1 LVVSKNKIIK
11 KTPAKKV
18 TKKTP
23 AKKVTKKTPAK
34 KVTKKTPAKKLT
46 KKTPAKKVTKKTP
59 AKKVTKKTPAK
70 KVTKKTPAKKVT
82 KKTPA
87 KKVTKKTP
95 AKKVTKSQRTKIICI
110 SHKEDCDG
118 ISSAALIRQAFG
130 GDSMLVDYPG
140 QMEALNQVVL
150 DEKLKSLFI
159 CDLGLSKKTQDEFID
174 IMSRLRKNKVSI
186 TYIDHHDIDPT
197 VVTALEKL
205 KVNVIH
211 DINECTTVQVYTA
224 YKSKLNDHASF
235 VATCA
240 AITDYMED
248 RPLGSKLLQIYDRQF
263 ALISATVMTY
273 NIVGHQREP
282 DYLQYLVEELADS
295 KFPHDI
301 PNTFEFAQIQVEKLS
316 QIIAKVKKG
325 MKTMTNLG
333 HMEILDSGASG
344 AVNFVMGLSGKD
356 VGVAYKE
363 RIDHGIYA
371 VSVRGSKNCKV
382 HLGKIVNLLATSLGG
397 SGGGHDKACGAVVP
411 KPKIKKF
418 ITELNKKIK

>member
-1 LVVSKNKIIK
+1 VEFYNILAATKKVASKKI
-11 KTPAKKV
+11 TAKKV
-18 TKKTP
+18 TAKKT
-23 AKKVTKKTPAK
+23 ATKKATKKTVTKKATK
-34 KVTKKTPAKKLT
+34 KTVTKKAT
-46 KKTPAKKVTKKTP
+46 KKTVTKKAT
-59 AKKVTKKTPAK
+59 KKTVTKKAT
-70 KVTKKTPAKKVT
+70 TKKTKV
-82 KKTPA
+82 
-87 KKVTKKTP
+87 
-95 AKKVTKSQRTKIICI
+95 ICI

-130 GDSMLVDYPG
+130 GDAILVDYPG

-174 IMSRLRKNKVSI
+174 LMAKLRKNKVSI

-205 KVNVIH
+205 KVKVIH
-211 DINECTTVQVYTA
+211 DINECTTVQVYNA

-301 PNTFEFAQIQVEKLS
+301 PNTYEFAQIQVEKLS
-316 QIIAKVKKG
+316 QMIAKVKKG

-363 RIDHGIYA
+363 RVDHGIYA

-418 ITELNKKIK
+418 ITELNKKVK

>member
-1 LVVSKNKIIK
+1 VLSKTKTLTKKPATKKVAIK
-11 KTPAKKV
+11 KPATKKVAIKKPATKKV
-18 TKKTP
+18 TT
-23 AKKVTKKTPAK
+23 
-34 KVTKKTPAKKLT
+34 
-46 KKTPAKKVTKKTP
+46 
-59 AKKVTKKTPAK
+59 
-70 KVTKKTPAKKVT
+70 
-82 KKTPA
+82 
-87 KKVTKKTP
+87 
-95 AKKVTKSQRTKIICI
+95 SQRTKVICI

-118 ISSAALIRQAFG
+118 ISSAALVRQAFG
-130 GDSMLVDYPG
+130 GDSILVDYPG
-140 QMEALNQVVL
+140 QMEALNQVVS

-174 IMSRLRKNKVSI
+174 IMSRLRKNKVSV

-197 VVTALEKL
+197 VVTSLEKL
-205 KVNVIH
+205 KVKVIH
-211 DINECTTVQVYTA
+211 DINECTTVQVYNA

-316 QIIAKVKKG
+316 QIIAKVKVG
-325 MKTMTNLG
+325 MKTMSNLG

-382 HLGKIVNLLATSLGG
+382 HLGRIVNLLATSLGG

-411 KPKIKKF
+411 KQKIKKF
-418 ITELNKKIK
+418 LTELNKQIK

>member
-1 LVVSKNKIIK
+1 MVVSKNKIIK
-11 KTPAKKV
+11 KLTTKKPATKKV
-18 TKKTP
+18 ATKKVAT
-23 AKKVTKKTPAK
+23 KKVATKKPATK
-34 KVTKKTPAKKLT
+34 KVATKKVAT
-46 KKTPAKKVTKKTP
+46 KKVATKKP
-59 AKKVTKKTPAK
+59 AT
-70 KVTKKTPAKKVT
+70 
-82 KKTPA
+82 
-87 KKVTKKTP
+87 
-95 AKKVTKSQRTKIICI
+95 SQRTKVICI

-130 GDSMLVDYPG
+130 GDSILVDYPG
-140 QMEALNQVVL
+140 QMEAFNQVVS

-174 IMSRLRKNKVSI
+174 IMSRLRKNKVSV

-197 VVTALEKL
+197 VVTALKKL
-205 KVNVIH
+205 KVKVIH
-211 DINECTTVQVYTA
+211 DINECTTVQVYAA
-224 YKSKLNDHASF
+224 YKTKLNDHASF

-263 ALISATVMTY
+263 ALISATTMTY

-325 MKTMTNLG
+325 MKTMSNLG

-363 RIDHGIYA
+363 RVDHGIYA

-382 HLGKIVNLLATSLGG
+382 HLGRIVNLLATSLGG

-418 ITELNKKIK
+418 ITELNKQIK